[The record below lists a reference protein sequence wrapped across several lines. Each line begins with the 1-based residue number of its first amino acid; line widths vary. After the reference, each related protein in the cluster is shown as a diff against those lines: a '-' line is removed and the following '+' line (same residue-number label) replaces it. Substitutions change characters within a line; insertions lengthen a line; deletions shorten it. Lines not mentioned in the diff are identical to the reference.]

1 MRTVISLTLGILLA
15 YAAGSV
21 LGTQVVLNNVA
32 AMGLEVTLAMRWSS
46 SVSDLAGLAGT
57 LLPLMAIA
65 LLPGWLILD
74 WLGRRP
80 TMRIA
85 PAWVHPDG
93 RCRYRGTAS
102 NTQLG
107 VRRRRLCAGK
117 NVARPVGAV
126 GSGRLGR
133 SGRGVLATPV
143 AEELIRRERDSHFS
157 HCSVNHCRRQTPI
170 FGPNMSLV
178 CRWTSSAN
186 TGHTVCGAVL
196 TGSHQP

>member
-74 WLGRRP
+74 WLGRRS
-80 TMRIA
+80 TMSVASGWYVLAGAAGIAILHPALNWAFGVDVFA
-85 PAWVHPDG
+85 PARTLPG
-93 RCRYRGTAS
+93 L
-102 NTQLG
+102 LG
-107 VRRRRLCAGK
+107 QSVAGGLGGLTVVFSRRRWQK
-117 NVARPVGAV
+117 
-126 GSGRLGR
+126 
-133 SGRGVLATPV
+133 
-143 AEELIRRERDSHFS
+143 H
-157 HCSVNHCRRQTPI
+157 
-170 FGPNMSLV
+170 
-178 CRWTSSAN
+178 
-186 TGHTVCGAVL
+186 
-196 TGSHQP
+196 